1 VSEPDPPSR
10 PVPAWRIILGVS
22 VLVALTVIGT
32 ALAPVYF
39 RNAELGKS
47 LRELP
52 PAASDAALQQVVI
65 EKGRSLGL
73 EIAPDHV
80 QVKHSPD
87 TGRVNVHY
95 VVRVNFSLYT
105 VDLHFSSK
113 VGDPANGRP

>member
-22 VLVALTVIGT
+22 VLLALTAVGT

-39 RNAELGKS
+39 RNAQLEKY

-52 PAASDAALQQVVI
+52 PASDAALQQEVI
-65 EKGRSLGL
+65 EKGRSLRL

-87 TGRVNVHY
+87 TGGVNVHY

-113 VGDPANGRP
+113 TGKPANGRP

>member
-1 VSEPDPPSR
+1 
-10 PVPAWRIILGVS
+10 LGIS
-22 VLVALTVIGT
+22 VLVALTAVGT

-39 RNAELGKS
+39 RNAQLEKS
-47 LRELP
+47 LRELAP
-52 PAASDAALQQVVI
+52 ASDAEVQQALI

-113 VGDPANGRP
+113 IGDPANGRP